1 MKYKLALALAVL
13 PVLYTSQA
21 EAFNVGVIMPT
32 QIEARWY
39 REGFGLEKALER
51 NGFNVDLFFSGDI
64 DVSLQQRQV
73 KRLSDD
79 SNIDVLVIGSVDGNA
94 LKDALSIA
102 KRKNKPVISYDR
114 LITGTDAVTYYAT
127 FDNGMVGKIQGQYLI
142 DKLQP
147 TVEDPKYIEIFYGS
161 LDDNNA
167 KFFYRESMEILKPY
181 IDDGSLI
188 IKSGEIKPEDT
199 NIPSWRTDLA
209 SKRMDALLEK
219 LGYAPDDPSHKL
231 DGILSPADCISSGII
246 FTLKKRGYT
255 PDNIPVITGQDST
268 PDALKNIQ
276 EGYQA
281 MTIFKDGNQLQITVI
296 DMVKALSQGKE
307 ATINDTSTYNNGV
320 IDMKSFLCTPELIDK
335 SNVNKLL

>member
-39 REGFGLEKALER
+39 REGFGVEKALER

-79 SNIDVLVIGSVDGNA
+79 SNIDALVIGSVDGNA
-94 LKDALSIA
+94 LKDALDIA

-167 KFFYRESMEILKPY
+167 KFFYRESMKILKPY

-219 LGYAPDDPSHKL
+219 LGYAPNDPSHKL

-246 FTLKKRGYT
+246 FTLKKRLFEHSYG
-255 PDNIPVITGQDST
+255 
-268 PDALKNIQ
+268 
-276 EGYQA
+276 
-281 MTIFKDGNQLQITVI
+281 
-296 DMVKALSQGKE
+296 
-307 ATINDTSTYNNGV
+307 
-320 IDMKSFLCTPELIDK
+320 
-335 SNVNKLL
+335 